1 MLPPSSK
8 RKWWER
14 GRVHTYPT
22 FDNKLNC
29 AIELYYTHRDDGN
42 LAAPEHRFS
51 EWRHPMGP
59 LEHWPSELVEALLRE
74 KCVTPTMLMHGDPR
88 FPDTGCWIAMREGT
102 EILRVS
108 SKTVYDSGFS
118 VDTDTVQLQLS
129 KAKHAHAEALAKRE
143 QSAKAKIEQLQ
154 VDQQE
159 HLRPWAE
166 GLARAAAA
174 AVADAA
180 AADALEYSG
189 ENTNDEVRTP
199 NYMEMLCRREAP
211 APGWMARLTERNR
224 RSNHRMRLWDKVC
237 GSNTTR
243 ATESAKRLRCSGSPA
258 AERLHCSGSPYYTS
272 ASGCCFH
279 GCAPNSHPGHP
290 LTPASWFVHR
300 TPLPPMLTATTTAQ
314 GR

>member
-1 MLPPSSK
+1 M
-8 RKWWER
+8 
-14 GRVHTYPT
+14 HTYPT

-74 KCVTPTMLMHGDPR
+74 KRVTPTMLMHGDPR

>member
-74 KCVTPTMLMHGDPR
+74 KRVTPTMLMHGDPR

-224 RSNHRMRLWDKVC
+224 RSNHRMRLWDKDLYPRVPRRRYWKEEDS
-237 GSNTTR
+237 GAPPEIGGTR
-243 ATESAKRLRCSGSPA
+243 PRTSRSRDGAVAGFCQRLVAVRSSPPFGGICS
-258 AERLHCSGSPYYTS
+258 R
-272 ASGCCFH
+272 
-279 GCAPNSHPGHP
+279 
-290 LTPASWFVHR
+290 V
-300 TPLPPMLTATTTAQ
+300 
-314 GR
+314 